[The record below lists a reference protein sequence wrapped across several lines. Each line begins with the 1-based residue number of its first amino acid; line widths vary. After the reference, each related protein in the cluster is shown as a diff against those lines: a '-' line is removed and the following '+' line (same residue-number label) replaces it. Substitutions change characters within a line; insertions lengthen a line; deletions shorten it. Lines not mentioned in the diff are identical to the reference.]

1 MVVSRRVAIAWLPAA
16 LYMLLIWWLSSQ
28 SLVISTANFPFRDK
42 GVHAVE
48 YGVLGVFLAHA
59 LSGTLVTLSRAR
71 LWLSAVALT
80 VLFGMTDEIHQA
92 FVPGRSSDVLDLA
105 ADAVGALFGATV
117 RLFVLSRWT
126 IFKHTDAQALPKQ
139 ETDA

>member
-1 MVVSRRVAIAWLPAA
+1 MPARRLVLAWLPAA

-28 SLVISTANFPFRDK
+28 SLTISTANFPFRDK
-42 GVHAVE
+42 GVHATE

-59 LSGTLVTLSRAR
+59 LSGTFAGLTRAR
-71 LWLSAVALT
+71 LWLWSVALT
-80 VLFGMTDEIHQA
+80 VLFGMSDEIHQA
-92 FVPGRSSDVLDLA
+92 FVPGRSADVLDLA
-105 ADAVGALFGATV
+105 ADAVGALLGATV

-126 IFKHTDAQALPKQ
+126 IFNHRDAQALPKQ

>member
-1 MVVSRRVAIAWLPAA
+1 MFSRRLVLAWLPAA

-28 SLVISTANFPFRDK
+28 SLTISTVNFPFRDK
-42 GVHAVE
+42 GVHATE

-59 LSGTLVTLSRAR
+59 LSGTFIRSAPPR
-71 LWLSAVALT
+71 LWLWSVALT
-80 VLFGMTDEIHQA
+80 VLFGMSDEIHQA
-92 FVPGRSSDVLDLA
+92 FVPGRSADILDLV
-105 ADAVGALFGATV
+105 ADAVGAVMGASL

-126 IFKHTDAQALPKQ
+126 IFKHADTPALPEQ